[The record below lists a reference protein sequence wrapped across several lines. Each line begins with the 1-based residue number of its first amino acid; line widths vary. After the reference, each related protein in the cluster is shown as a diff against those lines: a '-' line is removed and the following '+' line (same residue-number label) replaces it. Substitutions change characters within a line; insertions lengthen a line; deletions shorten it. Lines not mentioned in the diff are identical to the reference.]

1 MRLRRSLWIGA
12 LVAPMWPTLVFAQ
25 APSPAPVEDE
35 GDAPDPARPPP
46 AGKGVVWGVVR
57 SQKTKE
63 PVIEALVTVT
73 ATKKRVQADLD
84 GRYRLEL
91 PPGTYA
97 LRVFYEGFKPRRV
110 DGIVVKKGVVTKLD
124 IALPPDEKAQVE
136 EVVEIDVTPDRASPA
151 AQLEMRKN
159 AAYAGDAISAAD
171 IAKSPDRNAA
181 DAARRVVGATLVD
194 GKYLVVRG
202 LGERYTNT
210 LLNGVPLPSP
220 EPDRQ
225 AVPLDIFPSLV
236 LSDIQIAKTFTP
248 DMPADFAGGS
258 VRIHTRELPRSF
270 FVQANVWMGANT
282 QSTFASRLTYDGSS
296 MDGFGI
302 DGRARGFPG
311 NVPDYKIGRGL
322 THPDGSYITPE
333 QLTAYGRSIN
343 STMVTRHTITGPHIR
358 ANLAAGNTWKVG
370 GGQEIGAV
378 VAATYS
384 RRFQRQVGEKRATYD
399 KREEEG
405 GKLKANTDYGL
416 ESSTDYV
423 GWSAYGA
430 LTWAPDS
437 RNKVSLTGLHNR
449 SSSNE
454 ARIVKGFN
462 DERGAD
468 ITDTRLRFE
477 TRSLTFGNLSGTHK
491 IKGAN
496 DGVLDW
502 AGFAS
507 LATSDEPDTRE
518 TVYVHDNQL
527 GVDAW
532 DRGTLSGSHFWG
544 AQRERAYGGMLDW
557 TQPLIKGDQFTKL
570 KIGGLVSR
578 KSRTFDARRFRF
590 INRQGTPAETYNL
603 PADKLFSRENIGT
616 ALEIEEYTKPNDAY
630 DAGHAIYAGY
640 LMADSW
646 VLPRLRITVGARLE
660 ASRQSLDSFD
670 PHAAELTSSRTEL
683 NTTDLLPSLN
693 VVVKVRKDINVR
705 LAATRTVARPQLRE
719 LSPFVFTDYF
729 GARDVY
735 GNPHLQRTSIYNG
748 DARFEVFPGSGEVL
762 AVSAFYKQFYGP
774 IEAVV
779 QPTGGAGAVSFQN
792 SDSARVMGVELE
804 ARKGLGFLHAAM
816 KDITVLWNLTLAT
829 SRVLIDPKQSESGIQ
844 TQQTSNDRPLQGQS
858 PWVVNAGIDFSPEA
872 WGLRA
877 RVLYN
882 ILGPRIAEVGA
893 YRVPD
898 TYERP
903 RHQLDLFL
911 AKSVG
916 KHIDL
921 KFTAENILD
930 APVRLT
936 QSAGGQ
942 TVIAKQYK
950 TGATVFLGVEY
961 TN

>member
-1 MRLRRSLWIGA
+1 MNLRRSLWIGA
-12 LVAPMWPTLVFAQ
+12 LVAPMVPTLAQAQ

-35 GDAPDPARPPP
+35 ADAPDPARPPP
-46 AGKGVVWGVVR
+46 AGKGAVWGVVR

-73 ATKKRVQADLD
+73 ATRKRVQADLD

-97 LRVFYEGFKPRRV
+97 LRVFYEGFLPRRV
-110 DGIVVKKGVVTKLD
+110 DGVVIKKGAVTRLD
-124 IALPPDEKAQVE
+124 IALPPDEKAAVE

-151 AQLEMRKN
+151 AQIEMRKN
-159 AAYAGDAISAAD
+159 APHAGDAISAAD

-210 LLNGVPLPSP
+210 LLNGTPLPSP

-302 DGRARGFPG
+302 DGGARGFPS

-322 THPDGSYITPE
+322 THPDGAYITPE

-343 STMVTRHTITGPHIR
+343 STMVTRHTITGPNIR

-370 GGQEIGAV
+370 GGQEIGV
-378 VAATYS
+378 VAAATYG
-384 RRFQRQVGEKRATYD
+384 RRFQRRTDEVLRTYD
-399 KREEEG
+399 KDPTDPD
-405 GKLKANTDYGL
+405 KLVPNTDYKV
-416 ESSTDYV
+416 ESGTDFV
-423 GWSAYGA
+423 NWSAYGA

-449 SSSNE
+449 SSTNE
-454 ARIVKGFN
+454 ARVVRGLSV
-462 DERGAD
+462 ERQAD

-477 TRSLTFGNLSGTHK
+477 SRSLTYGNLSGTHK
-491 IKGAN
+491 IKSAGGA
-496 DGVLDW
+496 VIDW
-502 AGFAS
+502 AAFTS

-518 TVYVHDNQL
+518 TVYVRDEQL

-544 AQRERAYGGMLDW
+544 KQRETGYGGTLDW
-557 TQPLIKGDQFTKL
+557 TQPLIGGDQFTKL
-570 KIGGLVSR
+570 KIGAFVNR
-578 KSRTFDARRFRF
+578 KARTFDARRFRF
-590 INRQGTPAETYNL
+590 VNRQGTPAETYNL
-603 PADKLFSRENIGT
+603 PADRLFSRENIGT
-616 ALEIEEYTKPNDAY
+616 ALELEEYTKPNDAY
-630 DAGHAIYAGY
+630 TAGYAVYAGY
-640 LMADSW
+640 FMFDSW
-646 VLPRLRITVGARLE
+646 VLSRLRLTGGARLE
-660 ASRQSLDSFD
+660 ASRQNLDSFD
-670 PHAAELTSSRTEL
+670 PHAAVATLDHTEL

-693 VVVKVRKDINVR
+693 VVVKVRKDMNVR

-719 LSPFVFTDYF
+719 LSPFNFTDYF

-735 GNPHLQRTSIYNG
+735 GNPGLQRTSIYNG
-748 DARFEVFPGSGEVL
+748 DARFEYFPGSGEVL
-762 AVSAFYKQFYGP
+762 AVSAFYKQFYAP
-774 IEAVV
+774 IERVIE
-779 QPTGGAGAVSFQN
+779 PTGGIGSISFQN
-792 SDSARVMGVELE
+792 SDAARVMGVELE
-804 ARKGLGFLHAAM
+804 ARKGLGFFHPAM
-816 KDITVLWNLTLAT
+816 KDITVLWNLTLAS
-829 SRVLIDPKQSESGIQ
+829 SRVKINPNQSASGVK

-858 PWVVNAGIDFSPEA
+858 PWVVNAGLDYSPAA

-882 ILGPRIAEVGA
+882 ILGPRISEVGA
-893 YRVPD
+893 YDVPD
-898 TYERP
+898 TYEEP

-916 KHIDL
+916 RHIEL

-930 APVRLT
+930 AAVRFT
-936 QSAGGQ
+936 QSTKTQ
-942 TVIAKQYK
+942 TYIVNQRRNG
-950 TGATVFLGVEY
+950 TTVFVGVEY